1 MPSIKAPLR
10 IPSTKGKN
18 AWPLLSVFPG
28 DYRESW
34 RNHGGKPDNFRLQ
47 IGDAFHTRPHERRS
61 FFTAAELGQELGRR
75 VAKAFGVDM
84 GQTSNGTV
92 RVNLY
97 LPQGAKVWYREGGML
112 PEAEMIGAPPR
123 LDANGEWIVT
133 LAYSRKAVPV
143 TAIRPRTAS
152 LAECV
157 IEPDECLD
165 GYHGTDCEN
174 KESPS
179 DKSR

>member
-10 IPSTKGKN
+10 IPATKGKN

-28 DYRESW
+28 D
-34 RNHGGKPDNFRLQ
+34 HGENWPNYGGRHDNFRLQ
-47 IGDAFHTRPHERRS
+47 VGGTFYTRPNERRS
-61 FFTAAELGQELGRR
+61 FLSAAELGQELGRR
-75 VAKAFGVDM
+75 IAKVFDVNM

-112 PEAEMIGAPPR
+112 PKAEMIGAPPR
-123 LDANGEWIVT
+123 PNADGVWMVT

-143 TAIRPRTAS
+143 TTVRPRTES
-152 LAECV
+152 LA
-157 IEPDECLD
+157 
-165 GYHGTDCEN
+165 
-174 KESPS
+174 
-179 DKSR
+179 